1 MCVSSQTQVP
11 KVDRTFSPIKM
22 PRVAEDAWLKL
33 SDSISKS
40 WDRKAEKS

>member
-1 MCVSSQTQVP
+1 M
-11 KVDRTFSPIKM
+11 DRKFSPIKM

-40 WDRKAEKS
+40 WDRKAEKKLRGK